1 MPTSISTMQPK
12 NTATGS
18 VQAIHSNIVDSL
30 AQTRP
35 IAKPLAM

>member
-12 NTATGS
+12 NTATGV
-18 VQAIHSNIVDSL
+18 VQTIHSNISIAPHTL
-30 AQTRP
+30 P